1 MAQITIQAFGRT
13 STVEYPDS
21 MVGSATSAFAQE
33 YGWSDTI
40 LDEDEN
46 EVDNPVSIED
56 FVLQKVVDFVTG
68 VIQSAQI
75 SNAKKE
81 AALRQRE
88 LVQEQISQ
96 IQVTHA

>member
-13 STVEYPDS
+13 SIVEYPDS
-21 MVGSATSAFAQE
+21 MAGSATSAFAQE
-33 YGWSDTI
+33 YGWTDTI

-56 FVLQKVVDFVTG
+56 FAIQKVVDFVTG
-68 VIQSAQI
+68 VIRSAQI
-75 SNAKKE
+75 SNAQKE